1 MADPVS
7 PEEKLF
13 NIIKEGKD
21 SGSGGGVSKPKNPSA
36 TLGGIKRFF
45 GSLKL
50 HPGANKQ
57 DAASASAAPR
67 IDIDPGAVNR
77 ALSVVLLAVASFF
90 VYYLFSTRPDADKII
105 KSVPKTETTLKAEV
119 ERFAP
124 LESYLAETRKRNI
137 FRPAPKDE
145 SKGAPTSREAMEKL
159 KEAARDLKV
168 VGISWGETPKAL
180 IRSER
185 DKTTYFLKQGQQIG
199 ATDVDIRMIT
209 KQKVTIGYKTE
220 EFELP

>member
-1 MADPVS
+1 MADTVS

-21 SGSGGGVSKPKNPSA
+21 SGSGGGVSKPKNSSA
-36 TLGGIKRFF
+36 MLGGIKRFF

-57 DAASASAAPR
+57 AAADASAAPR
-67 IDIDPGAVNR
+67 IDIDPGSVNR
-77 ALSVVLLAVASFF
+77 VLSIVLLAVASFF
-90 VYYLFSTRPDADKII
+90 VYYLFSTRPDAEKII
-105 KSVPKTETTLKAEV
+105 KSVPKTDMALKAEI

-124 LESYLAETRKRNI
+124 LESYLTETRRRNI
-137 FRPAPKDE
+137 FKPVPKDE
-145 SKGAPTSREAMEKL
+145 GKASPTSREAMEKL

-185 DKTTYFLKQGQQIG
+185 DKTTYFLKQGQQVG
-199 ATDVDIRMIT
+199 SMDVDIRAIT

>member
-1 MADPVS
+1 MADTVS

-13 NIIKEGKD
+13 NMIKEGKD
-21 SGSGGGVSKPKNPSA
+21 SGSGGGVSKPKNSSA
-36 TLGGIKRFF
+36 MLGGIKRFF

-57 DAASASAAPR
+57 AAGASSAPR
-67 IDIDPGAVNR
+67 IDIDPGSVNR
-77 ALSVVLLAVASFF
+77 VLSIVLLAVVSFF
-90 VYYLFSTRPDADKII
+90 LYYLFSTRPDAEKII
-105 KSVPKTETTLKAEV
+105 RSVPKTETALKAEV

-124 LESYLAETRKRNI
+124 LESYLAETRRRNI
-137 FRPAPKDE
+137 FKPAPKDE
-145 SKGAPTSREAMEKL
+145 AKGAPTSREAMEKL

-180 IRSER
+180 LRSEK
-185 DKTTYFLKQGQQIG
+185 DKTTYFLKQGQQVG
-199 ATDVDIRMIT
+199 TMDVDIRSIT

>member
-1 MADPVS
+1 MADTVS

-21 SGSGGGVSKPKNPSA
+21 SGSGGGVSKPKNSSA
-36 TLGGIKRFF
+36 ILGGIKKFF

-57 DAASASAAPR
+57 DAAAASAAPR
-67 IDIDPGAVNR
+67 IDIDPGSVNR
-77 ALSVVLLAVASFF
+77 VLSIVLLAVASFF

-105 KSVPKTETTLKAEV
+105 KSVPKTDTALKAEV

-124 LESYLAETRKRNI
+124 LESYLAEARRRNI
-137 FRPAPKDE
+137 FKPVPKDE
-145 SKGAPTSREAMEKL
+145 GKATPTSREAMEKL

-180 IRSER
+180 LRSEK
-185 DKTTYFLKQGQQIG
+185 DKTTYFLKQGQQVG
-199 ATDVDIRMIT
+199 TMDVDIRTIT
-209 KQKVTIGYKTE
+209 KQKVTIGYKAE
-220 EFELP
+220 EYELP